1 MAYILGKGGN
11 LDNFHQAWVDIW
23 SMDTSPKVRHFLWRL
38 CSNSLPVRRL
48 LKRRHMI
55 EDDLCPWG
63 CGESETSYHAI
74 FGCPRMSS
82 LWSAAGCEEMCVGP
96 AVESF
101 CELIVKWRDIE
112 PHVKVKGAFLAWV
125 IWGEHNSLVFNNKS
139 TPHNCLLA
147 QVARLAEEHG
157 EYLAK
162 IYKPCVATV
171 SSSPRH
177 WTTPHAGLVKLN
189 VDASLAVDS

>member
-1 MAYILGKGGN
+1 MVCCWLRG
-11 LDNFHQAWVDIW
+11 DVCC
-23 SMDTSPKVRHFLWRL
+23 R
-38 CSNSLPVRRL
+38 
-48 LKRRHMI
+48 
-55 EDDLCPWG
+55 
-63 CGESETSYHAI
+63 
-74 FGCPRMSS
+74 
-82 LWSAAGCEEMCVGP
+82 VGP

-189 VDASLAVDS
+189 VDASLPVDGWVGLGVVARHSNGDVLLICCCPTCLCLLDTKNCRG